1 MTMCFGILQCTAS
14 VFQPPQKPHSVRV
27 HALGTAICMPL
38 ATLSVHAFPAMASA
52 RLPIGAD
59 CIATCV
65 SSGCQGADALLAGFS
80 RSLTTCNEHRQVI
93 VEEWWVV
100 LEVVS
105 WSLHAHIGNMLPHKA
120 RSRCFGQVVS
130 GRAWSL
136 NCRDAL
142 CNSIKCLSSHCSLAA
157 QQLLW
162 YDVKTSQLTSSSV
175 SQMDSRTCRQAEPP
189 TVLTAAAAAADEQ
202 D

>member
-1 MTMCFGILQCTAS
+1 MHWARPFACHW
-14 VFQPPQKPHSVRV
+14 QPCQSMYFHRWLPRS
-27 HALGTAICMPL
+27 
-38 ATLSVHAFPAMASA
+38 
-52 RLPIGAD
+52 PIGAD

-65 SSGCQGADALLAGFS
+65 SSGCQGPDALLAGFS
-80 RSLTTCNEHRQVI
+80 TTRSLTTCNEHRQFI

-105 WSLHAHIGNMLPHKA
+105 WSLYAHIGNMLPVHKA
-120 RSRCFGQVVS
+120 RSPCFSQLVS

-136 NCRDAL
+136 SCRDVL

-162 YDVKTSQLTSSSV
+162 YDVKASQLTSKSV
-175 SQMDSRTCRQAEPP
+175 PPMDSRTCRQAEPP
-189 TVLTAAAAAADEQ
+189 TVLTAAAHP
-202 D
+202 